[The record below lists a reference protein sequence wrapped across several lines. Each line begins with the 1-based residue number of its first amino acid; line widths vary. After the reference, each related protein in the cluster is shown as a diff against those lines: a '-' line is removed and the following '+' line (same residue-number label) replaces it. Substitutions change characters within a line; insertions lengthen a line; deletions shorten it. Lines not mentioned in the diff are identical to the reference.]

1 MFASCYTETAAVDP
15 SSATDDKPV
24 TALTAAAVPKQT
36 LLQRVMRRFG
46 YQPPVLTPVVAFSEA
61 APPPEKK
68 KYIKL
73 TGRELVKTVRTL
85 SLWSGL
91 LVKRPH
97 LLREFL
103 FPNSAEAVKF
113 VNSVIEKAAT
123 LNHFPKIV
131 IVKNRVAITLRTT
144 EIDGIST
151 NDIELARLIEEC

>member
-1 MFASCYTETAAVDP
+1 MFSSCYTDSMAVE
-15 SSATDDKPV
+15 PV
-24 TALTAAAVPKQT
+24 TSLDRQEPT
-36 LLQRVMRRFG
+36 LLQRVMQRFG
-46 YQPPVLTPVVAFSEA
+46 YPPPVVAFSEV

-73 TGRELVKTVRTL
+73 TGRELVKCVRTL
-85 SLWSGL
+85 SLWSGF

-113 VNSVIEKAAT
+113 VKSVIEKATA

-131 IVKNRVAITLRTT
+131 FVKNRVAITLRTT

-151 NDIELARLIEEC
+151 KDIELARLIEEC